1 MRVPTNAQVCMFI
14 KLVLFLISLNDAKQ
28 SLITFKNE
36 ENSKNIFEYFWITV
50 NFARDI
56 KTSKQN
62 DRDLNKDKKIPPIH
76 SFDCI
81 IEKCNLREDTGQCI
95 VIMDGGH
102 HAYLIAVLSLW
113 YIHFSLDL
121 QI

>member
-1 MRVPTNAQVCMFI
+1 MKRTVKI
-14 KLVLFLISLNDAKQ
+14 FL
-28 SLITFKNE
+28 
-36 ENSKNIFEYFWITV
+36 NIFLITV

-81 IEKCNLREDTGQCI
+81 IEKRNLREDTGQCI

-102 HAYLIAVLSLW
+102 HAYLIAVLYL
-113 YIHFSLDL
+113 
-121 QI
+121 